1 MKILHLLA
9 TADFRAGG
17 PTESV
22 RQSSASLIAMGHHV
36 EVVTLDDPAAPY
48 LSAFPLVVH
57 ALGPGRGNYKLSPG
71 LVPWLREHGREYDA
85 AIVNG
90 LWQYHGYAAW
100 KTLRALGVPYYVF
113 PHGML
118 DPWFKR
124 TYPLKHLKKWLYWPW
139 FEYRVLR
146 DAHKVLFTA
155 QEELLLARQ
164 SFWLYRAQEEVVS
177 FGTSTPPEN
186 ADELRQAFQTAHPE
200 LAGKRLLLF
209 LGRIHQKK
217 GCDILIEAYAK
228 VAALDPSSHL
238 VIAGPDSAQWMAA
251 LQSLARELGVAERIT
266 WTGMLQAQMKWGAFY
281 ASDAFVLPSHQENFG
296 IAVAEALGCGL
307 PVLISDKIN
316 IWREVQ
322 ADGAGLVAPDTVD
335 GTAQNLRHWLE
346 LDPASRATM
355 RAQASE
361 SFKRRFT
368 VDAMSRDLLRVLQPH
383 ARNTGNSLGDCV
395 GNCVGN
401 SAGDS
406 AGNSTSG
413 LASNAAGGTTGDN
426 GARPARLHAH
436 WLEP

>member
-9 TADFRAGG
+9 TADLRAGG

-22 RQSSASLIAMGHHV
+22 RQSGASLMAMGHDV

-48 LSAFPLVVH
+48 LSAFPLIVH
-57 ALGPGRGNYKLSPG
+57 ALGPGRGNYKFSPG

-100 KTLRALGVPYYVF
+100 KALRALGVPYYVF

-124 TYPLKHLKKWLYWPW
+124 TYPLKHLKKWLYWPG

-146 DAHKVLFTA
+146 DARKVLFTA

-164 SFWLYRAQEEVVS
+164 SFWLYRAHEEVVS
-177 FGTSTPPEN
+177 FGTSTPPGN
-186 ADELRQAFQTAHPE
+186 ADELRRAFQAAYPE

-228 VAALDPSSHL
+228 AAALDASSHL

-251 LQSLARELGVAERIT
+251 LQSLARELGVADRIT

-316 IWREVQ
+316 IWREVL

-335 GTAQNLRHWLE
+335 GTAQNLRRWLE
-346 LDPASRATM
+346 LDPVVRATM

-368 VDAMSRDLLRVLQPH
+368 VEAMSRDLLRVLQPH
-383 ARNTGNSLGDCV
+383 AWNAGSS
-395 GNCVGN
+395 VGN
-401 SAGDS
+401 SAGDC
-406 AGNSTSG
+406 AGNSTS
-413 LASNAAGGTTGDN
+413 LATNPAGGTSGDTGTR
-426 GARPARLHAH
+426 AAQLHTH